1 VRGALQGAP
10 GPAREGAG
18 DGWLKRVPLEAAPQ
32 GRPEEGAHTY
42 AIRPFSPLPLLATT
56 RHSALRTRSRATAPL
71 AKGLEAVEIEAR
83 AGWRRVDVAKGR
95 NFVSQI
101 AS

>member
-42 AIRPFSPLPLLATT
+42 AIRPVFLLCLCSPRLATP
-56 RHSALRTRSRATAPL
+56 HSALDRAQL
-71 AKGLEAVEIEAR
+71 RLWQR
-83 AGWRRVDVAKGR
+83 GWRQWR
-95 NFVSQI
+95 
-101 AS
+101 